1 MSAGDAIDGR
11 QGVNSQPGRQPC
23 ALSLRPA
30 HGRAREPWSL
40 QLDEGILTLLTPDG
54 RIVMML
60 PCEEAALHMRFD
72 WDLLRGRTVSFWV
85 VEGLKAHQ
93 FQCDRRQLAQLL
105 AWLPQKDPQIVEREV
120 RYYGVAMVLIGVAQL
135 LFPRFYHWGWGL
147 AFVFQGL
154 LAVLLPRRAMFA
166 INALLMMSGG
176 LALLFWR
183 LTSAPADGEM
193 LQWTLFM
200 RTGMGGLLL
209 LWSVQQSALLGA
221 NHRLRV
227 ARRRR
232 SVDDDEDWQPSPV
245 VRKVSWM
252 VGGLSLLLLC
262 QVAGLFIQHWLGSE
276 SPQWRDWVLSLTL
289 ATLTLGALAVLRF
302 RTHAAYLEAR
312 IAGQMTVVIL
322 ITYLAGVL
330 IAHTEGSLPFPVDIL
345 WLGLFALGSL
355 YHWIAIIVF
364 VLMFNRWFSRAVDR
378 EMEESGE

>member
-1 MSAGDAIDGR
+1 MSTGDAIDVR
-11 QGVNSQPGRQPC
+11 QGVNPHPGRPPC
-23 ALSLRPA
+23 VLSLRPTY
-30 HGRAREPWSL
+30 GRARRPWSL
-40 QLDEGILTLLTPDG
+40 HLDADILTLLSADG

-60 PCEEAALHMRFD
+60 PREEAALHMRFD
-72 WDLLRGRTVSFWV
+72 WDLIHGRTVSFWA
-85 VEGLKAHQ
+85 VEGMRAHK
-93 FQCDRRQLAQLL
+93 FLCNRRELAQLL
-105 AWLPQKDPQIVEREV
+105 GWLPQKDPQVVEREV
-120 RYYGVAMVLIGVAQL
+120 RYYGMAMVIIGVAHL
-135 LFPRFYHWGWGL
+135 LLPRFYHWGWGL
-147 AFVFQGL
+147 AFVSQGL
-154 LAVLLPRRAMFA
+154 LAILLPRRAMFA
-166 INALLMMSGG
+166 VNAIVMMAGG

-183 LTSAPADGEM
+183 MTSAPAEGEM

-200 RTGMGGLLL
+200 RTGMGSLLL

-232 SVDDDEDWQPSPV
+232 AVDDDEDGQPSSV

-252 VGGLSLLLLC
+252 VGGLSLLLVC
-262 QVAGLFIQHWLGSE
+262 QVAGLFVQHWFGSE
-276 SPQWRDWVLSLTL
+276 SPEWRDWVLSLTL
-289 ATLTLGALAVLRF
+289 AALSLGALAVLRF

-330 IAHTEGSLPFPVDIL
+330 IAHTEGSLPFPVEIL

-364 VLMFNRWFSRAVDR
+364 VLLFNRWFSRAMDR